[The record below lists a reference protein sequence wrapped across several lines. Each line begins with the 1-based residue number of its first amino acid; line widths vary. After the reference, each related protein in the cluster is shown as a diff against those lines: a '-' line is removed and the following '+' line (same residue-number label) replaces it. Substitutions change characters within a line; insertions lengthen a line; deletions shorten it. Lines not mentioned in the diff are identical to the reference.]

1 MRSARAGPRTEVRKV
16 RPEPFGSAAHF
27 ATAASF
33 HTEGVPKPKKPEIH
47 RRHPTPRRASLM
59 IEFRNIY
66 KSFGAK
72 HVLRNVSLTVETG
85 QILFIV
91 GISGAGKSVLV
102 KHLVGLL
109 RPDGGQVIL
118 DGQDITNLDEKAF
131 YPVRMRCAMVFQHST
146 LFDSMSLVE
155 NVMLPLRKHKGIEG
169 AKGREVAME
178 FLKKVQMDQMA
189 DKFPSDIG
197 DGLRKRVAI
206 ARALTLSPEF
216 VIFDEPTTGLD
227 PLAAANVDLLIRQ
240 LSDEQ
245 GVTSI
250 VVSHDLRSI
259 FSVADRIAM
268 IYQGEIRLDGTPKTF
283 RETDDPIVQQFI
295 RGLAEGPM
303 VL

>member
-1 MRSARAGPRTEVRKV
+1 
-16 RPEPFGSAAHF
+16 
-27 ATAASF
+27 
-33 HTEGVPKPKKPEIH
+33 
-47 RRHPTPRRASLM
+47 M
-59 IEFRNIY
+59 IEFSHIS
-66 KSFGAK
+66 KSFGSK
-72 HVLRNVSLTVETG
+72 HVLRDVSLSVDKG
-85 QILFIV
+85 KILFIV

-109 RPDGGQVIL
+109 KPDAGAVIL
-118 DGQDITNLDEKAF
+118 DGVDITHLSEREF

-155 NVMLPLRKHKGIEG
+155 NVMLPLRKHKGLQG
-169 AKGREVAME
+169 EVSRTAAMG
-178 FLKKVQMDQMA
+178 FLKRVQMDHLA
-189 DKFPSDIG
+189 ERFPSDIG

-206 ARALTLSPEF
+206 ARALTLSPDF

-227 PLAAANVDLLIRQ
+227 PLAAANVDQLIRQ

-259 FSVADRIAM
+259 FTVADRIAM
-268 IYQGEIRLDGTPKTF
+268 IYQGNIRLDGTPDDF
-283 RETDDPIVQQFI
+283 RRTADPVVQQFI
-295 RGLAEGPM
+295 QGLAEGPM

>member
-1 MRSARAGPRTEVRKV
+1 
-16 RPEPFGSAAHF
+16 
-27 ATAASF
+27 
-33 HTEGVPKPKKPEIH
+33 
-47 RRHPTPRRASLM
+47 M

-66 KSFGAK
+66 KSFGSK
-72 HVLRNVSLTVETG
+72 HVLRNVSLTVDSG
-85 QILFIV
+85 KIVFIV

-102 KHLVGLL
+102 KHLVGLM

-155 NVMLPLRKHKGIEG
+155 NVMLPLRKHKGMEG
-169 AKGREVAME
+169 ATCRAAAMD
-178 FLKKVQMDQMA
+178 FLKRVQMDHMA

-227 PLAAANVDLLIRQ
+227 PLAAANVDQLIRQ

-259 FSVADRIAM
+259 FTVADRIAM
-268 IYQGEIRLDGTPKTF
+268 IYQGEIRLDGTPETF
-283 RETDDPIVQQFI
+283 RQTEDPIVQQFI

>member
-1 MRSARAGPRTEVRKV
+1 
-16 RPEPFGSAAHF
+16 
-27 ATAASF
+27 
-33 HTEGVPKPKKPEIH
+33 
-47 RRHPTPRRASLM
+47 M

-66 KSFGAK
+66 KSFGSK
-72 HVLRNVSLTVETG
+72 HVLRNVSLTVDSG

-102 KHLVGLL
+102 KHLVGLMK
-109 RPDGGQVIL
+109 PDGGQVIL
-118 DGQDITNLDEKAF
+118 DGQDITNLDEKSF
-131 YPVRMRCAMVFQHST
+131 YPVRKRCAMVFQHST

-155 NVMLPLRKHKGIEG
+155 NVTLPLRKHKGLMG
-169 AKGREVAME
+169 KDALDAAMD
-178 FLKKVQMDQMA
+178 FLRRVQMDHMA
-189 DKFPSDIG
+189 HKFPSDIG

-227 PLAAANVDLLIRQ
+227 PLAAANVDQLIRQ

-259 FSVADRIAM
+259 FTVADRIAM
-268 IYQGEIRLDGTPKTF
+268 IYQGEIRLDGTPDVF
-283 RETDDPIVQQFI
+283 RETEDGVVRQFI